1 MQKQIAEG
9 DMSARNARRRS
20 ESGQP
25 AVQPLQINNKSTM
38 TLQNSLT
45 SLKQKVAQLNKLIE
59 QLLALNQVIANKRET
74 AVAIA

>member
-1 MQKQIAEG
+1 
-9 DMSARNARRRS
+9 
-20 ESGQP
+20 
-25 AVQPLQINNKSTM
+25 M
-38 TLQNSLT
+38 TLQNSLM